1 IKLQIYLPTRHY
13 SDHILSENKLKTII
27 GKKKGVGSLTK
38 DSVNSQIEENKQKEL
53 KNNKRYSLY
62 DQMNINEK
70 YLDYFI
76 VGVILLLFVDR
87 KSTRLNSSHVSL

>member
-1 IKLQIYLPTRHY
+1 M
-13 SDHILSENKLKTII
+13 
-27 GKKKGVGSLTK
+27 TK

-76 VGVILLLFVDR
+76 VGVILLLFVVVIY
-87 KSTRLNSSHVSL
+87 SIS

>member
-1 IKLQIYLPTRHY
+1 MAKR
-13 SDHILSENKLKTII
+13 
-27 GKKKGVGSLTK
+27 KGVGSLTK

-76 VGVILLLFVDR
+76 VGVILLLFVVVIY
-87 KSTRLNSSHVSL
+87 SIS

>member
-1 IKLQIYLPTRHY
+1 MFVN
-13 SDHILSENKLKTII
+13 ILSENKLKTII

-38 DSVNSQIEENKQKEL
+38 DSVNSQIEENTQKEL

-76 VGVILLLFVDR
+76 VGVILLLFVVVIY
-87 KSTRLNSSHVSL
+87 SIS